1 MTSRK
6 VYFAMSSRGHR
17 MGRAQSCTKIGATC
31 TRLRKAAALGCALFL
46 MASLG
51 CGNAPASAVRGTDA
65 SITVAE
71 SGGALGSDA
80 PGPGEAVG
88 DGGSASTGEAAYSGD
103 DSGNHIPAGADAGA
117 ADTGPITPV
126 PAATVGPRLQ
136 RLLIWSPSPDK
147 AVVFRQSV
155 SVTAP
160 ITATT
165 AHIFADARYS
175 LWINGH
181 YVAMGPNR
189 FDPKGPQFDSIDVT
203 STLHAGVNTLAVL
216 AYGNLDAISGQH
228 MKHPAGMAMLIE
240 GSSVTVS
247 TDATW
252 KYSGK
257 TRFLAPTLGWSNLV
271 ESVDATVEYDSLA
284 EVFDDSAWGHAVV
297 VDGTTWGPL
306 SPRSIPL
313 LRETAITPRLPF
325 PLPADTGSFNVTF
338 DKSYV
343 TVVQLDFQATA
354 GTTVNV
360 FGNTYKARAGR
371 QVYRVIDP
379 FGFGRTGMPVV
390 NIAVTGTIHL
400 FDIQF
405 VGRAYPFDI
414 QGKFASSDPRLDQ
427 LWQDSVHTVQQLSE
441 DGYEDCPWE
450 RAIWMGDSAVVEYPL
465 TRVAMVGPNAAYGD
479 PRLIRDALWTIAESQ
494 LPDGRIKAHAP
505 SDRMDIHGFIKD
517 YACLWIETLRE
528 YYDHTHDSAFVTSVW
543 PVLAKQVNW
552 FLAKI
557 QADGLVLAREFVIFD
572 NPLKY
577 QTREG
582 TTLNAFL
589 YKALQDSAYLAGE
602 LGKPAD
608 AANYAKRAAD
618 LGVAVNAVLW
628 DGQAYKASTVDT
640 LTDVLRWYANTIALS
655 RGVVPAARL
664 QAIQQGVAT
673 NALALSA
680 RMMPYTHHWLLQD
693 LYDMD
698 SSAADQTALN
708 VIRTRWARTYAA
720 SNLGRVTD
728 ERFGPR
734 DFHNFGSAA
743 AYFLAAD
750 VLGVTLDAPVWKSHI
765 AIKPRLGNLASA
777 HGTVV
782 TELGLVPV
790 SWTNDPVAGLTFS
803 FSVPAGSTATV
814 FLTTASAT
822 PILTVNGQAMTYVA
836 KGRYATF
843 EVAAGDYSGHLAH

>member
-1 MTSRK
+1 ANPPGPGGGDGGAPGAAEGGG
-6 VYFAMSSRGHR
+6 VAYAGDGSS
-17 MGRAQSCTKIGATC
+17 
-31 TRLRKAAALGCALFL
+31 
-46 MASLG
+46 
-51 CGNAPASAVRGTDA
+51 NPVPVGTDA
-65 SITVAE
+65 GV
-71 SGGALGSDA
+71 
-80 PGPGEAVG
+80 PEA
-88 DGGSASTGEAAYSGD
+88 
-103 DSGNHIPAGADAGA
+103 
-117 ADTGPITPV
+117 GPIASV
-126 PAATVGPRLQ
+126 PLATVGPRLQ
-136 RLLIWSPSPDK
+136 RSLVWSPSPDK
-147 AVVFRQSV
+147 AVVFRQSF
-155 SVTAP
+155 SITAP
-160 ITATT
+160 VIATT

-181 YVAMGPNR
+181 HVATGPNR
-189 FDPKGPQFDSIDVT
+189 FDPKGPEFDSIDVT
-203 STLHAGVNTLAVL
+203 STLHAGANTVAVL

-228 MKHPAGMAMLIE
+228 MKHAAGMALLLE
-240 GSSVTVS
+240 GSGVTVS
-247 TDATW
+247 TGTTW
-252 KYSGK
+252 KCSSK
-257 TRFLAPTLGWSNLV
+257 TRFLTPTLGWSNLV

-284 EVFDDSAWGHAVV
+284 EAFDDAAWGHPVV

-313 LRETAITPRLPF
+313 LRETPLTARLPF
-325 PLPADTGSFNVTF
+325 TLPADTGSFGATF

-354 GTTVNV
+354 GTLVNV

-371 QVYRVIDP
+371 QVYRVFDP
-379 FGFGRTGMPVV
+379 FGFGLNGTPVLNV
-390 NIAVTGTIHL
+390 AVTGSIHL

-405 VGRAYPFDI
+405 IGRAYPFDI
-414 QGKFASSDPRLDQ
+414 QGQFASSDSRLDQ

-465 TRVAMVGPNAAYGD
+465 TRVALVGPNAAYGD
-479 PRLIRDALWTIAESQ
+479 PRLIRDALWLVAESQ

-505 SDRMDIHGFIKD
+505 SDRMDIHGFIED

-528 YYDHTHDSAFVTSVW
+528 YYDHTHDSAFLASVW
-543 PVLAKQVNW
+543 PVLAKQVDW
-552 FLAKI
+552 FLAKV

-602 LGKPAD
+602 LGKTPE
-608 AANYAKRAAD
+608 AATYAKRATD
-618 LGVAVNAVLW
+618 LGVAVNALLW

-640 LTDVLRWYANTIALS
+640 LTDVLRWYANAIALS

-664 QAIQQGVAT
+664 QAVQQGVAS
-673 NALALSA
+673 NAMALSA

-698 SSAADQTALN
+698 SAAADQSALD

-728 ERFGPR
+728 ESFGPR

-765 AIKPRLGNLASA
+765 AIKPRLADLASA

-803 FSVPAGSTATV
+803 FSVPAGSAATV
-814 FLTTASAT
+814 SLPTASAT
-822 PILTVNGQAMTYVA
+822 PTLTVNGQSMTCVVH
-836 KGRYATF
+836 GRYATF
-843 EVAAGDYSGHLAH
+843 DAVAGSYSGHLAR